1 MRRTSFEA
9 MNCSVA
15 QTLEVIGEWWT
26 MLIVRDCFLGITR
39 FDDFSGRLGI
49 ARNILADRLAHL
61 VEHGVLTRVAYQ
73 DRPVRYNYR
82 LTEKGRDLWLVLGAM
97 RQWGDRWAAP
107 DGPPVVIEHQA
118 CGHPATVNPTCS
130 QCGATLDARS
140 LRVRPGPG
148 AERRPAPE
156 LSSAASG
163 GGTGSLGKK
172 GT

>member
-1 MRRTSFEA
+1 MRRTSFEG

-39 FDDFSGRLGI
+39 FDDFSERLGI
-49 ARNILADRLAHL
+49 ARNILADRLSHL
-61 VEHGVLTRVAYQ
+61 VEHGILTRVSYQ
-73 DRPVRYNYR
+73 DRPARYDYR
-82 LTEKGRDLWLVLGAM
+82 LTEKGRDLWLVLNAM

-107 DGPPVVIEHQA
+107 DGPPVVIEHKA

-130 QCGATLDARS
+130 QCAATLDARS

-148 AERRPAPE
+148 AERRPSAE
-156 LSSAASG
+156 LSSAAVAN
-163 GGTGSLGKK
+163 GSLGKK